1 MCPLCT
7 VRYWKDHCTNVQK
20 PNEEDILLVFSMR
33 RSSSMVVVSHSSV
46 VHRLVLENDGPQ
58 VLTDKNLLNSWNSFP
73 QSKCDRS
80 KWPDQIGC
88 FGLRLAHSMWAF
100 RRRRLLPP
108 QTQTHL
114 PVRTSLR
121 PTTVAR
127 CMIWNA
133 SLWVCQLPKP
143 SNQYQDYALPRT
155 RTCLIQFYHVRFQ
168 DCTSCTFANRWVLK
182 NRSGAFSCL
191 NDSFR
196 GIQLLEWFIQGHSD
210 AWMIHPGALSC
221 LNDSFICYL
230 WNVLSLLMSIYENG
244 ELLMALFNTRGTRVL
259 FRGIFELLLRLSTL
273 VLPETSNV
281 RSRIVE
287 YILPFGTSV

>member
-114 PVRTSLR
+114 PVRTSLQ

-133 SLWVCQLPKP
+133 SLWVSQLPKP
-143 SNQYQDYALPRT
+143 SNQYQDYASTYTYL
-155 RTCLIQFYHVRFQ
+155 
-168 DCTSCTFANRWVLK
+168 
-182 NRSGAFSCL
+182 
-191 NDSFR
+191 
-196 GIQLLEWFIQGHSD
+196 SD
-210 AWMIHPGALSC
+210 
-221 LNDSFICYL
+221 
-230 WNVLSLLMSIYENG
+230 
-244 ELLMALFNTRGTRVL
+244 T
-259 FRGIFELLLRLSTL
+259 
-273 VLPETSNV
+273 
-281 RSRIVE
+281 
-287 YILPFGTSV
+287 ILPCSISRLYELHFCK